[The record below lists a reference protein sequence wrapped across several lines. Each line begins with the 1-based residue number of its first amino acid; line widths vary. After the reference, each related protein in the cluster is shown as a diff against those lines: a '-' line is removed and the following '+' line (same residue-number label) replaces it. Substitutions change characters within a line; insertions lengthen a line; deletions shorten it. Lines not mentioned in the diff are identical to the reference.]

1 MSPPNTYRL
10 YNVPVSNDLKF
21 SSLLKQ
27 NEKSKMEK
35 KYKLPIFYYEST
47 NSLWDATL
55 V

>member
-10 YNVPVSNDLKF
+10 YNVPVSNDFKF

-35 KYKLPIFYYEST
+35 KKLPIFYYEST
-47 NSLWDATL
+47 NYLWDATL